1 MKFLSGN
8 SGILLLIVGYA
19 VLGYSGAC
27 WADWTLFD
35 KTENADYYYDKEDV
49 TPSSSGTVSVWT
61 KQVYSKR
68 GIAEMVNNL
77 GTRYES
83 LDHSINFLEFDCVGK
98 IVLPLSIVYFSKNGG
113 VLETKEPNH
122 EWDFFLKG
130 SMFDALYEEVCRS
143 KKR

>member
-8 SGILLLIVGYA
+8 FGFLLLIVGY
-19 VLGYSGAC
+19 VILGYSEAC

-35 KTENADYYYDKEDV
+35 RTENADCYYDKEDI
-49 TPSSSGTVSVWT
+49 TSSSSGTVSVWT
-61 KQVYSKR
+61 KQVYSKE
-68 GIAEMVNNL
+68 GIAEMVSKF

-113 VLETKEPNH
+113 VLDTQEPGR

-130 SMFDALYEEVCRS
+130 SMFDALYEKVCGSNR
-143 KKR
+143 R